1 MIWAALF
8 FGGAM
13 KEQQAQGLGF
23 WLNLYIILSIIV
35 GLGLF
40 MFALIG
46 YKNLSTGP
54 DGLGWIV
61 FLFFATAFISF
72 FLVYRLLSINTPMT
86 IYLVRSFETL
96 SIVLTL
102 FAMPLAS
109 LETMLYLLARVAW
122 LVFFFRSK
130 KVKTSY
136 FATTL
141 T

>member
-1 MIWAALF
+1 
-8 FGGAM
+8 
-13 KEQQAQGLGF
+13 
-23 WLNLYIILSIIV
+23 
-35 GLGLF
+35 
-40 MFALIG
+40 
-46 YKNLSTGP
+46 
-54 DGLGWIV
+54 
-61 FLFFATAFISF
+61 
-72 FLVYRLLSINTPMT
+72 MT

-96 SIVLTL
+96 NIVLTL